1 MILNIPIQDG
11 QTKEEAIP
19 EGWDVLSIQ
28 SIPGNTGIIIV
39 VHLRN
44 HDRFK
49 QRMDA
54 ESGFQ
59 A

>member
-1 MILNIPIQDG
+1 MVFYVPFQNG

-28 SIPGNTGIIIV
+28 CIPGNTGTIIV

-49 QRMDA
+49 QRTDA
-54 ESGFQ
+54 ESGLQ